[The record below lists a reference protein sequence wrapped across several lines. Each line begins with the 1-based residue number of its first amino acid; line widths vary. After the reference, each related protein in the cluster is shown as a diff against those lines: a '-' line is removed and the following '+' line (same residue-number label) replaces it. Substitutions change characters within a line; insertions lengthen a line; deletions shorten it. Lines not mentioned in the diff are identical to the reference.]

1 MAQGISI
8 HIGLNAVDPGSY
20 DGEWEGKLNGAVRDA
35 EDMYA
40 IACTQ
45 GFQASKLLDEAVTRE
60 AVIKTIRTASE
71 TLQTGDILLLTYA
84 GHGGILPDKS
94 GDESDGYD
102 ETWCLYDG
110 HLLDDE
116 LNLLWKGFA
125 QGVRILVISDSC
137 HSGTVTRGGIGQPRA
152 MPDDVA
158 VDTWRN
164 QREFYR
170 NLLESM
176 EDDCNSAPLA
186 SVRLLS
192 ACRED
197 QIAYDGL
204 PNGFFTKTL
213 KEVWDDGGFN
223 GNYALFFERIYDRM
237 YQYQP
242 PDHVLTGQP
251 DPVYDSQKPFLI
263 E

>member
-1 MAQGISI
+1 MAQGSSL
-8 HIGLNAVDPGSY
+8 HLGLNAVDPCSY
-20 DGEWEGKLNGAVRDA
+20 DGAWEGRLVGAVQDA

-40 IACTQ
+40 IACAQ
-45 GFQASKLLDEAVTRE
+45 GFQASKLLEEAVTRE
-60 AVIKTIRTASE
+60 AVIKAIRCASE
-71 TLQTGDILLLTYA
+71 TLQAGDILLLTYA
-84 GHGGILPDKS
+84 GHGGRLPDKS

-116 LNLLWKGFA
+116 LNLLWQGFA
-125 QGVRILVISDSC
+125 AGVRILVISDSC
-137 HSGTVTRGGIGQPRA
+137 HSGTVTRGAIGQPRA
-152 MPDDVA
+152 MPDKVA

-164 QREFYR
+164 RREFYR
-170 NLLESM
+170 DLLEGM
-176 EDDCNSAPLA
+176 ETDCTAPPAA

-197 QIAYDGL
+197 QSAYDGL

-213 KEVWDDGGFN
+213 KEVWDN
-223 GNYALFFERIYDRM
+223 GHFAGDYTRFFEQIYERM

-242 PDHVLTGQP
+242 PAHVFTGQP
-251 DPVYDSQKPFLI
+251 DTFYDTQKPFQI
-263 E
+263 D